1 MVGGTVMSLI
11 ASGGIVEILNNN
23 NNNIHLYIIR
33 MTRMCYVIS
42 KGLLDQ
48 QKAL

>member
-1 MVGGTVMSLI
+1 MVGGTVISLI

-23 NNNIHLYIIR
+23 DNIHLYIIR
-33 MTRMCYVIS
+33 MYYVIR